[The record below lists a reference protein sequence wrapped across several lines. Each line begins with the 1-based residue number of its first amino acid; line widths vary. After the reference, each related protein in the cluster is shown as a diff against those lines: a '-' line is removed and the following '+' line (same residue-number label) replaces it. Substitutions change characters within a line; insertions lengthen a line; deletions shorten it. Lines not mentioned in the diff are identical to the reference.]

1 MTTIHVQVPD
11 DTFVTARR
19 SPDEVARE
27 MRIALAVRW
36 YELGIVSQGK
46 AAEIAG
52 MSRSEF
58 IDTLGAFDTS
68 VSQETIDDV
77 RVALGRG

>member
-11 DTFVTARR
+11 DTFVTACR
-19 SPDEVARE
+19 SPDEVAQE

-52 MSRSEF
+52 LSRAEF
-58 IDTLGAFDTS
+58 IDTVGSFGAS
-68 VSQETIDDV
+68 VCQETIDDV
-77 RVALGRG
+77 REALARG

>member
-1 MTTIHVQVPD
+1 MATIRVQVPD
-11 DTFVTARR
+11 DIVVTARR
-19 SPDEVARE
+19 SPDEVARA

-36 YELGIVSQGK
+36 YGLGIVSQGK
-46 AAEIAG
+46 ATEIAG

-58 IDTLGAFDTS
+58 IDTLGSFDTS

>member
-11 DTFVTARR
+11 DTFVTART
-19 SPDEVARE
+19 SPAEVARE

-36 YELGIVSQGK
+36 YERGIVSQGK

-58 IDTLGAFDTS
+58 IDTVGSFGAS
-68 VSQETIDDV
+68 VSQETIDDIRQV
-77 RVALGRG
+77 LGRG